1 MSYVTV
7 NSVDFVFLL
16 GYSRVNQTKREVFQL
31 LQVRNL
37 TKKFR
42 DFTALQDISLTVEDG
57 SVYGLVGY
65 NGAGKTTLLKNIA
78 GIYKPESGEVL
89 FDGESIFEN
98 DLKKEQLFF
107 MPDDLY
113 FSAYSNMDKMAQFYS
128 GYYKSFSFDTYKKL
142 TEVFGLNPKKRIN
155 GFSKGMQRQAEMV
168 LALSTHPKLILL
180 DESFDGIDPQK
191 RLLMKGLLKETI
203 KENNTSVI
211 ISSHNLSEL
220 EDLCDH
226 IGIINGK
233 KIAVTGAVNEL
244 SRGRTKYRLAFSR
257 SFTLDEFSELKCTG
271 LKKDG
276 QLAMFTVNG
285 DISQAEAVIKKLHP
299 AVIEK
304 ISLSLEEIFLQEMEG
319 TDYDFKEIL
328 G

>member
-1 MSYVTV
+1 M
-7 NSVDFVFLL
+7 L
-16 GYSRVNQTKREVFQL
+16 EVK
-31 LQVRNL
+31 NL
-37 TKKFR
+37 TKKFG
-42 DFTALQDISLTVEDG
+42 DFVALQDISLKVNDG

-78 GIYKPESGEVL
+78 GIYKPNEGTVL
-89 FDGESIFEN
+89 FDGEEIFEN
-98 DLKKEQLFF
+98 DRKKSEMFF
-107 MPDDLY
+107 MPDDLF
-113 FSAYSNMDKMAQFYS
+113 FSAYSNMDKMARFYS
-128 GYYKSFSFDTYKKL
+128 GYYEKFSFETYKKL
-142 TEVFGLNPKKRIN
+142 TEAFGLDPQKRIN

-168 LALSTHPKLILL
+168 LALSTHPRLILL

-233 KIAVTGAVNEL
+233 KIAVTGGVNDL
-244 SRGRTKYRLAFSR
+244 SHGRTKYRLAFAR
-257 SFTLDEFSELKCTG
+257 PFTLEEFSALKCTG

-276 QLAMFTVNG
+276 QLAMFTVSGNN
-285 DISQAEAVIKKLHP
+285 AEAEALIESLAP
-299 AVIEK
+299 AVVEK
-304 ISLSLEEIFLQEMEG
+304 VSLSLEEIFMQEMEG
-319 TDYDFKEIL
+319 ADYDFKEIL

>member
-1 MSYVTV
+1 M
-7 NSVDFVFLL
+7 
-16 GYSRVNQTKREVFQL
+16 
-31 LQVRNL
+31 LQVKNL
-37 TKKFR
+37 TKKFG
-42 DFTALQDISLTVEDG
+42 DFIALQDISLTVEDG

-89 FDGESIFEN
+89 FDGEKIFEN
-98 DLKKEQLFF
+98 SVKKEQLFF
-107 MPDDLY
+107 MPDDLH
-113 FSAYSNMDKMAQFYS
+113 FFAYSNMDKMAQFYN
-128 GYYKSFSFDTYKKL
+128 GYYKNFSFETYKKL
-142 TEVFGLNPKKRIN
+142 TEVFGLDPKKKIN

-191 RLLMKGLLKETI
+191 RLLMKGLLKEAI

-244 SRGRTKYRLAFSR
+244 SHGRTKYRLAFAR
-257 SFTLDEFSELKCTG
+257 PFTLEEFKNLNCAG

-285 DISQAEAVIKKLHP
+285 STDEAEKLIKKLQP
-299 AVIEK
+299 AVVEK

-319 TDYDFKEIL
+319 TNYDFKEIL

>member
-1 MSYVTV
+1 M
-7 NSVDFVFLL
+7 L
-16 GYSRVNQTKREVFQL
+16 EVK
-31 LQVRNL
+31 NL
-37 TKKFR
+37 TKKFG
-42 DFTALQDISLTVEDG
+42 DFIALQNISLSVEEG

-78 GIYKPESGEVL
+78 GIYKPEEGEVL
-89 FDGESIFEN
+89 FDGENIYEN
-98 DLKKEQLFF
+98 APKKEEIFF

-113 FSAYSNMDKMAQFYS
+113 FSAYSNMDKMAQFYK
-128 GYYKSFSFDTYKKL
+128 GYYSSFSFDTYKKL
-142 TEVFGLNPKKRIN
+142 TEAFGLDPKKRIN

-168 LALSTHPKLILL
+168 LALSTHPRLILL

-191 RLLMKGLLKETI
+191 RLLMKGLLKECI

-244 SRGRTKYRLAFSR
+244 SHGRTKYRLAFAR
-257 SFTLDEFSELKCTG
+257 PFTLDEFFGFSCNG

-285 DISQAEAVIKKLHP
+285 NTDEAEKLIERLAP
-299 AVIEK
+299 AVVEK

>member
-1 MSYVTV
+1 M
-7 NSVDFVFLL
+7 L
-16 GYSRVNQTKREVFQL
+16 EVK
-31 LQVRNL
+31 NL
-37 TKKFR
+37 TKRFG
-42 DFTALQDISLTVEDG
+42 DFTALQDISLNVADG
-57 SVYGLVGY
+57 TVYGLVGY

-78 GIYKPESGEVL
+78 GIYKPEEGGVF
-89 FDGESIFEN
+89 FDGENIFEN
-98 DLKKEQLFF
+98 DVKKEQIFF

-113 FSAYSNMDKMAQFYS
+113 FSAYSNMNKMARFYS
-128 GYYKSFSFDTYKKL
+128 GYYKKFSFDTYKKL
-142 TEVFGLNPKKRIN
+142 TEVFGLDPKKRIN

-168 LALSTHPKLILL
+168 LALSTHPRVILL

-191 RLLMKGLLKETI
+191 RVLMKGLLKESI

-233 KIAVTGAVNEL
+233 KIAVTGAVDEL
-244 SRGRTKYRLAFSR
+244 SYGRTKYRLAFAR
-257 SFTLDEFSELKCTG
+257 PFTLDEFDGLKCSG

-276 QLAMFTVNG
+276 QLAMFTING
-285 DISQAEAVIKKLHP
+285 SDEEAENKIAQLAP
-299 AVIEK
+299 AVVEK